1 VPPPLD
7 TAKRAECTYFRGEPN
22 FPIFTIVKAIR
33 REPYLLWLVAGL
45 ALVGGYFLMP
55 LEIQNL
61 MAPVMSMTVA
71 GVILLRSLRFSG
83 GLRVAWALIG
93 AAFLLTAAGDILW
106 VLFDVVWEIEPFP
119 SVADVVY
126 LAFYPVIAA
135 GLVVLIRWHK
145 AGDRESVV
153 DAFIVAIGAAVLAWV
168 FVMSP
173 YIFDGSMTL
182 FEKLVSV
189 AYPAGDLLLL
199 AVVVRLVFARGKFS
213 MSSTLLMLGILTTLV
228 SDAGFAVTALAG
240 TYATGHWLD
249 AGWLLSSV
257 LLGAA
262 VLHPSITKRTAHG
275 LSEVSTLPPQR
286 LALLACASMMAPA
299 VLFIEGIR
307 DNQVNDLVIGGA
319 SAVLFLLVLFRMA
332 GLVRQVQTQ
341 AAKLETLSD
350 TDELT
355 GAPNRRVWFR
365 QIPSE
370 IARAQ
375 RSGRPLSVAIIDLDH
390 FKAYND
396 TYGHQDG
403 DRLLKS
409 TVSAWQDQ
417 LRAGDLLVRFGGDE
431 FIVLL
436 PDCDLENAGH
446 AMERLRSVMPFNQTC
461 STGVACLAWDE
472 SADDLLARADEALYE
487 SKGVRENPE
496 EGRPASSSLAS
507 RSRSSLAPSS

>member
-1 VPPPLD
+1 
-7 TAKRAECTYFRGEPN
+7 
-22 FPIFTIVKAIR
+22 VKAIR
-33 REPYLLWLVAGL
+33 REPYIWWLIAGL
-45 ALVGGYFLMP
+45 SLIGAYFLMP

-61 MAPVMSMTVA
+61 GAPVMSVTVA
-71 GVILLRSLRFSG
+71 GAILLRSFRFSG

-93 AAFLLTAAGDILW
+93 ASFLLTAAGDILW

-119 SVADVVY
+119 SVADVAY

-135 GLVVLIRWHK
+135 GLVVLVRWHK

-153 DAFIVAIGAAVLAWV
+153 DAFIVAIGATVLAWV

-189 AYPAGDLLLL
+189 AYPAGDLLLV

-213 MSSTLLMLGILTTLV
+213 MSSSLLMLGILTTLV
-228 SDAGFAVTALAG
+228 SDAGFAVTVLSG

-257 LLGAA
+257 LVGAA
-262 VLHPSITKRTAHG
+262 VLHPSTTKRSAHA

-286 LALLACASMMAPA
+286 LALLAVASMMAPA
-299 VLFIEGIR
+299 VLFIEGMRGEQI
-307 DNQVNDLVIGGA
+307 NDLVIGGS

-341 AAKLETLSD
+341 AVKLETLND

-365 QIPSE
+365 QIPYE
-370 IARAQ
+370 LARAK
-375 RSGRPLSVAIIDLDH
+375 RAGRPLSLAIIDIDH
-390 FKAYND
+390 LRPTTTPTGTKRA
-396 TYGHQDG
+396 TGC
-403 DRLLKS
+403 S
-409 TVSAWQDQ
+409 SA
-417 LRAGDLLVRFGGDE
+417 R
-431 FIVLL
+431 
-436 PDCDLENAGH
+436 
-446 AMERLRSVMPFNQTC
+446 
-461 STGVACLAWDE
+461 
-472 SADDLLARADEALYE
+472 
-487 SKGVRENPE
+487 
-496 EGRPASSSLAS
+496 
-507 RSRSSLAPSS
+507 

>member
-1 VPPPLD
+1 M
-7 TAKRAECTYFRGEPN
+7 
-22 FPIFTIVKAIR
+22 KAIR
-33 REPYLLWLVAGL
+33 REPFLWWLVVGL
-45 ALVGGYFLMP
+45 VAVGAYFFLP

-61 MAPVMSMTVA
+61 MAPVMSVTVA
-71 GVILLRSLRFSG
+71 GAILLRSFRFSG
-83 GLRVAWALIG
+83 GLKVAWMLIG

-106 VLFDVVWEIEPFP
+106 VLFEVVWEIEPFP

-126 LAFYPVIAA
+126 LGFYPVFSA
-135 GLVVLIRWHK
+135 GLVILVRWHK

-213 MSSTLLMLGILTTLV
+213 LSSSLLMLGIFTTLV

-257 LLGAA
+257 LVGAA
-262 VLHPSITKRTAHG
+262 VLHPSTTKRSAHS

-286 LALLACASMMAPA
+286 LALLAAASMMAPA
-299 VLFIEGIR
+299 VLFIEGVR
-307 DNQVNDLVIGGA
+307 DKQVNDLVIGGA

-365 QIPSE
+365 QIPYE
-370 IARAQ
+370 LARAK
-375 RSGRPLSVAIIDLDH
+375 RAGRPLTLAIIDIDH
-390 FKAYND
+390 FKTYND
-396 TYGHQDG
+396 TYGHQEG
-403 DRLLKS
+403 DRLLQRA
-409 TVSAWQDQ
+409 VSNWQNQ

-436 PDCDLENAGH
+436 PDCGPNH
-446 AMERLRSVMPFNQTC
+446 AALAMARLKAAMPFNQSCTV
-461 STGVACLAWDE
+461 GVACLTGDE
-472 SADDLLARADEALYE
+472 SADDLLARADKDLYE
-487 SKGVRENPE
+487 AKVGRGKARERILEPSNATARALRSPTPSVRTT
-496 EGRPASSSLAS
+496 
-507 RSRSSLAPSS
+507 

>member
-1 VPPPLD
+1 M
-7 TAKRAECTYFRGEPN
+7 
-22 FPIFTIVKAIR
+22 KAIP
-33 REPYLLWLVAGL
+33 REPYLWWLVVGL
-45 ALVGGYFLMP
+45 VLVGAYFLMP
-55 LEIQNL
+55 LELQNL
-61 MAPVMSMTVA
+61 MAPVMSVTVA
-71 GVILLRSLRFSG
+71 GVILVRSFRFSG
-83 GLRVAWALIG
+83 GLKLAWMLIG
-93 AAFLLTAAGDILW
+93 TAFLLTAAGDILW
-106 VLFDVVWEIEPFP
+106 VLFEVVWEIEPFP

-126 LAFYPVIAA
+126 LGFYPVFSA
-135 GLVVLIRWHK
+135 GLVVLVRWHK

-213 MSSTLLMLGILTTLV
+213 MSSSLLMLGILTTLV

-257 LLGAA
+257 LVGAA
-262 VLHPSITKRTAHG
+262 VLHSSTTKRTAHA

-286 LALLACASMMAPA
+286 LALLAAASMMAPA

-307 DNQVNDLVIGGA
+307 DKQVNDLVIGGA

-365 QIPSE
+365 QIPYE
-370 IARAQ
+370 LARAK
-375 RSGRPLSVAIIDLDH
+375 RAGRPLSLAIIDIDH
-390 FKAYND
+390 FKTYND
-396 TYGHQDG
+396 TYGHQEG
-403 DRLLKS
+403 DKLLQRA
-409 TVSAWQDQ
+409 VSNWQNQ

-436 PDCDLENAGH
+436 PDCGPDNATL
-446 AMERLRSVMPFNQTC
+446 AMARLKAAMPLNQSCTVGIA
-461 STGVACLAWDE
+461 SLTGDE
-472 SADDLLARADEALYE
+472 SADDLLARADKDLYE
-487 SKGVRENPE
+487 SKENRGKPRERILESSNATARALRSPI
-496 EGRPASSSLAS
+496 PAI
-507 RSRSSLAPSS
+507 PTT